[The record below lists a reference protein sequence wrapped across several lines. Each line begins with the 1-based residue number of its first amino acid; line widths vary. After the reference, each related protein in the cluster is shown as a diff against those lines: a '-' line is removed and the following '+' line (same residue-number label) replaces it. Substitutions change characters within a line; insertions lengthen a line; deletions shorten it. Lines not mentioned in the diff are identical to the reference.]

1 MPRRTILSDAE
12 LASLLALPGTEAE
25 LIRRYTF
32 SDADL
37 AIIAQHRGPANRLGF
52 AIQLCYMR
60 YPGIALAADHAP
72 AASLL
77 RLAAAQLKLPPEHWA
92 AYGKREQT
100 RREHLVELQTV
111 FGFRL
116 FGKRHYRSAV
126 HNLEELAWQTDKGVV
141 LAAALVDE
149 LRRQAVLLP
158 TLPVIERIC
167 AEAVT
172 RGNRRIYRALNEPLI
187 NAHRRRLDN
196 LLERREASKKTQLQW
211 LRQSPGRPNSRHML
225 EHIERLKYLQTVDLP
240 EGIGRSLH
248 QNRLLKLAREG
259 DQMRAA
265 ELVKFEPLRRYATLV
280 ALVVEGVATVTD
292 EIIDLHDRILGRIF
306 NSAKQRHQQQFQEAG
321 KAINDKVRLYSK
333 IGRALLEARQSG
345 MDAFAAIE
353 SVIPWEVFVA
363 SVTEAQK
370 LAPSDDFDY
379 LPRVVDSH
387 AMVRRYAPAFLAALD
402 FSAAPA
408 AQDVL
413 DAVGA
418 LSVMYASNYRL
429 LPADVP
435 TAFIKKRWE
444 KLVFTVGGIDVRFYE
459 ICALSELRNAL
470 RSGDIWVRGSR
481 QFKNFEEYL
490 LPPPSFAVLR
500 RSGPW
505 PLAVVPDCAE
515 YLRERMELLSQKLET
530 TDALAAANDLPD
542 AIVTTSGLKITP
554 LDAAVPEAAQTLIDQ
569 CAGLLPHVKIT
580 ELLQEVDAWT
590 NFTRHF
596 AHLKSGEEVKDKTLL
611 LTAVLADAVNLGLS
625 KMAESCP
632 GTTHAKLSWL
642 QAWYIRDETY
652 SAALAALVNAQFR
665 QPFAAHWGEGVTSS
679 SDGQR
684 FKTASRAESTGHVN
698 PKYGAEPGRMF
709 YTHVSD

>member
-12 LASLLALPGTEAE
+12 LASLLALPDTETE

-37 AIIAQHRGPANRLGF
+37 AIISQHRGPANRLGF
-52 AIQLCYMR
+52 AVQLCYMR
-60 YPGIALAADHAP
+60 YPGVVLAAGDAP
-72 AASLL
+72 PMSLL
-77 RLAAAQLKLPPEHWA
+77 RLVAAQLKLSPEHWA

-116 FGKRHYRSAV
+116 FGKRHYRPAV
-126 HNLEELAWQTDKGVV
+126 HGLEELAWQTDKGVV
-141 LAAALVDE
+141 LAGTLVDG
-149 LRRQAVLLP
+149 LQRQAILLP
-158 TLPVIERIC
+158 TPPVIERIC
-167 AEAVT
+167 AEAIT
-172 RGNRRIYRALNEPLI
+172 RGNRRIYRALNEPLV
-187 NAHRRRLDN
+187 NAHRRRLDD
-196 LLERREASKKTQLQW
+196 LLERRENSKKTHLQW

-225 EHIERLKYLQTVDLP
+225 EHIERLKYLQAADLP
-240 EGIGRSLH
+240 DGIGRSLH

-259 DQMRAA
+259 GQMRAA
-265 ELVKFEPLRRYATLV
+265 ELAKFEPLRRYGTLV

-292 EIIDLHDRILGRIF
+292 EIVDLHDRILGRIF
-306 NSAKQRHQQQFQEAG
+306 NAAKQRHQRQFQEAG

-345 MDAFAAIE
+345 TDAFAAIE
-353 SVIPWEVFVA
+353 SVIPWEAFVA

-408 AQDVL
+408 AQGVL

-418 LSVMYASNYRL
+418 LRSMYAGSSRL
-429 LPADVP
+429 LPADAP

-500 RSGPW
+500 RSGAW
-505 PLAVVPDCAE
+505 PLAVVPNCAE
-515 YLRERMELLSQKLET
+515 YLHEVREGNQRVLREHGQPGFSEKQ
-530 TDALAAANDLPD
+530 DLPRR
-542 AIVTTSGLKITP
+542 GQ
-554 LDAAVPEAAQTLIDQ
+554 AAVLRARLHRRT
-569 CAGLLPHVKIT
+569 LPHGG
-580 ELLQEVDAWT
+580 
-590 NFTRHF
+590 TRH
-596 AHLKSGEEVKDKTLL
+596 
-611 LTAVLADAVNLGLS
+611 
-625 KMAESCP
+625 
-632 GTTHAKLSWL
+632 
-642 QAWYIRDETY
+642 R
-652 SAALAALVNAQFR
+652 
-665 QPFAAHWGEGVTSS
+665 
-679 SDGQR
+679 
-684 FKTASRAESTGHVN
+684 
-698 PKYGAEPGRMF
+698 PGRARGRRRRAR
-709 YTHVSD
+709 